1 MGLLCAHFWR
11 RMAGLLDL
19 MLMVMLMLMLMWM
32 QMLMVRHPSWV
43 ARNLKDKQTV
53 LFITKFS
60 SSINRESYSTTF

>member
-32 QMLMVRHPSWV
+32 LMVRHPSWV
-43 ARNLKDKQTV
+43 ARNLKYKQTTF
-53 LFITKFS
+53 FITKSS